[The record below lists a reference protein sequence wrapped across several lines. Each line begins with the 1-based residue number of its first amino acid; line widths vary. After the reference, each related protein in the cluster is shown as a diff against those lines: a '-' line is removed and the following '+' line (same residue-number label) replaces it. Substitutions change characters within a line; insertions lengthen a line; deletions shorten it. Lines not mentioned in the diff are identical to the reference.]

1 MPQIA
6 QLAETWSSQVF
17 WLLVFFGITFFVI
30 GRGMVPKVMETV
42 AQRDSQ
48 IAADLGA
55 AKAARDAADE
65 QEEAWRVRENE
76 NRAAAQA
83 IVAKAKDEAAA
94 KSEKKLKA
102 AQTRLDKKL
111 AEAEDR
117 IAEARTAALTEVEA
131 VAALRGEREANR
143 PGGGVN
149 DGEAREGAIGRAG
162 AAFSLVPSTGMY
174 GQRGVR

>member
-42 AQRDSQ
+42 AQRDNQ
-48 IAADLGA
+48 IAADLA
-55 AKAARDAADE
+55 AAQAARDAADE

-83 IVAKAKDEAAA
+83 IVAKAKADAAA
-94 KSEKKLKA
+94 SSDKKLKA
-102 AQTRLDKKL
+102 AQARLDKKL
-111 AEAEDR
+111 EEAEVR
-117 IAEARTAALTEVEA
+117 IAEARTAALAEVEGVA
-131 VAALRGEREANR
+131 VEAAQDIVSRLAGVKVTKPAASKAVREAMSH
-143 PGGGVN
+143 G
-149 DGEAREGAIGRAG
+149 
-162 AAFSLVPSTGMY
+162 
-174 GQRGVR
+174 

>member
-65 QEEAWRVRENE
+65 QEEAVGE
-76 NRAAAQA
+76 
-83 IVAKAKDEAAA
+83 
-94 KSEKKLKA
+94 
-102 AQTRLDKKL
+102 LDKDLSALEEEL
-111 AEAEDR
+111 ARLQAEDEESSTTPWRSREPTIR
-117 IAEARTAALTEVEA
+117 IKEEDASA
-131 VAALRGEREANR
+131 
-143 PGGGVN
+143 
-149 DGEAREGAIGRAG
+149 
-162 AAFSLVPSTGMY
+162 PSTG
-174 GQRGVR
+174 RGSGPSSRTASHGTYVPTKARPAAASGESPPRLVVYSGPVPKRVLTKPRARRASSEEE